1 MNDPN
6 NQPAP
11 LTIDDV
17 RHVAKLARLAVPQ
30 ERLAALQHD
39 LHAILGHIAQLQ
51 SVNTDGLE
59 PMAHPLTL
67 TNRLGDDVPQ
77 PSMPIADLLRN
88 APAVQG
94 DFLAVP
100 KVLGGESS

>member
-1 MNDPN
+1 M
-6 NQPAP
+6 
-11 LTIDDV
+11 TIDDV

-39 LHAILGHIAQLQ
+39 LQAILGHITQLQ

-77 PSMPIADLLRN
+77 PSMPIVDLLRN

>member
-6 NQPAP
+6 NQPTP

-39 LHAILGHIAQLQ
+39 LQAILGHIAQLQ

-67 TNRLGDDVPQ
+67 TNRLGDDIPQ

>member
-1 MNDPN
+1 MNEPN

-30 ERLAALQHD
+30 EQLSALQHD
-39 LHAILGHIAQLQ
+39 LQAILGHIAQLQ
-51 SVNTDGLE
+51 SVN
-59 PMAHPLTL
+59 
-67 TNRLGDDVPQ
+67 NRLGDDVPQ

>member
-1 MNDPN
+1 MSD
-6 NQPAP
+6 QPAP
-11 LTIDDV
+11 LTIEDV

-30 ERLAALQHD
+30 ERLASFQHD
-39 LHAILGHIAQLQ
+39 LQAILGHIAQLQ

-67 TNRLGDDVPQ
+67 TNRLGDDIPQ
-77 PSMPIADLLRN
+77 SSMPIADLLRN
-88 APAVQG
+88 APAVEG